1 MRPIPRRGSIIAAR
15 LLLAVIG
22 TMACS
27 PSFAWQLLAHRAATL
42 HDLPVDGFKFEM
54 NRLVP
59 QPDPRLPVMRDD
71 WPLSWR
77 YHGSFSQPRDVA
89 AEERHILTPTQL
101 TQVGTMRTQL
111 SAQVAYDL
119 GVGLAAP
126 IRLYVAGAVAFNHGD
141 DAAAASFF
149 HQALSASD
157 GRATYPQEVWA
168 AYMLGRTLAR
178 SGDGAGAVMAFVRT
192 RSLVATGAPDP
203 LGLSYA
209 SLGEQAH
216 LSLTA
221 SRLPIRI
228 PSADTGEP
236 VERPPDLPGQASV
249 PVQPDD
255 AALTALHQAV
265 TLYGQQAAYNDYG
278 GIDSLQ
284 IVAESLLSGSPAS
297 DAWWPAVARDPLL
310 RHLLVIYALSDADSD
325 PGVRSYRTYFL
336 ANLDPVPVAAEVL
349 DRLAPL
355 FDGAIRPG
363 DDDGDTGRLAALAY
377 LRGRYDLARRIA
389 AGAPGPLAAWIRAK
403 LSLRHPDLAASARA
417 YDEALRALAD
427 DPNAMDADTA
437 SALRAEPAVVALA
450 RGDFQGATT
459 ILYPEASTYWRDVA
473 YVAERLLTTNELKR
487 FVDAHVPMVT
497 LRPGDDPERTT
508 IEIWYRSFDP
518 ARALRDLLARRLVR
532 DGRYAEA
539 AATFTAVNLRGL
551 ATSYGSALQ
560 RSQRTL
566 WRVDRANA
574 VWKAAVIA
582 RLYGMQLTGT
592 ELPPNDHV
600 LAGLD
605 DYDQHPEGAYVTPR
619 EKRRF
624 AESAPS
630 PDLRFHYRY
639 VAVDHAVLAASLLP
653 QRSQAYEAVLCGA
666 SHWMFQSQDDGRA
679 NALYR
684 QYVAYGAM
692 GPFAAGFGGYAC
704 PPPDFAAASRL
715 RWTLPLRQMLGP
727 VRRHPRPTA
736 GAATLAVVLV
746 AAVVV
751 GTVRVRRRQAGA

>member
-1 MRPIPRRGSIIAAR
+1 MRPIPRSGSIIAAR
-15 LLLAVIG
+15 LPLAVIG
-22 TMACS
+22 TMACR

-42 HDLPVDGFKFEM
+42 HDLPVDSFKFEM

-77 YHGSFSQPRDVA
+77 YRGSLSQPRDVG

-111 SAQVAYDL
+111 SPQAAYDV

-178 SGDGAGAVMAFVRT
+178 SGDGASAATAFVRT
-192 RSLVATGAPDP
+192 RSLVAAGAPDP

-209 SLGEQAH
+209 SLGEQAL
-216 LSLTA
+216 LSLKA
-221 SRLPIRI
+221 SRLPIRM

-236 VERPPDLPGQASV
+236 VERSPDVSGHGSV
-249 PVQPDD
+249 SVQPDD
-255 AALTALHQAV
+255 AALAALHQAV
-265 TLYGQQAAYNDYG
+265 ILYGQQAAYNDYG

-284 IVAESLLSGSPAS
+284 IVAESLLYGSPVL
-297 DAWWPAVARDPLL
+297 DAWWPTVARDRLL
-310 RHLLVIYALSDADSD
+310 RHLLVIYALSDADSK
-325 PGVRSYRTYFL
+325 PGVRSYGTCFL
-336 ANLDPVPVAAEVL
+336 ANLDPVPVAADVL

-355 FDGAIRPG
+355 FNGAIRPG

-403 LSLRHPDLAASARA
+403 LSLQRPDLAASARA
-417 YDEALRALAD
+417 YDDALQALAD

-437 SALRAEPAVVALA
+437 SALRAEPAVVAVA
-450 RGDFQGATT
+450 RGDFPGALA

-473 YVAERLLTTNELKR
+473 YVAERLLTTDELKR
-487 FVDAHVPMVT
+487 FVDAHVLAVP
-497 LRPGDDPERTT
+497 LRAGDDPERTP

-532 DGRYAEA
+532 NGRYAEA
-539 AATFTAVNLRGL
+539 AATFTAVNLRDL
-551 ATSYGSALQ
+551 ATSYGSPLQ
-560 RSQRTL
+560 RSHGAF

-574 VWKAAVIA
+574 AWKAAVTA

-592 ELPPNDHV
+592 ELPPDAHV
-600 LAGLD
+600 LAGLV
-605 DYDQHPEGAYVTPR
+605 DYDQHPEGAYITPL
-619 EKRRF
+619 ETRRF
-624 AESAPS
+624 AASARS

-639 VAVDHAVLAASLLP
+639 VAVDHAILAASLLP

-666 SHWMFQSQDDGRA
+666 SHWMFQSNEDGRA

-684 QYVAYGAM
+684 QYVAHGAM

-704 PPPDFAAASRL
+704 PSPDFAAAARL
-715 RWTLPLRQMLGP
+715 RWTLPLRHALGP
-727 VRRHPRPTA
+727 VRRHQRPVAFVATVGA
-736 GAATLAVVLV
+736 GLALALV
-746 AAVVV
+746 AAV
-751 GTVRVRRRQAGA
+751 GRARRRQAGA